1 MTEEI
6 ENETEEVIEE
16 VEELSIEDEMRAALS
31 ESQEE
36 VTEPEVVEVT
46 KEEPTPVVDTTPP
59 PASLS
64 SAMKEKWK
72 TLDADVKAEWSK
84 RENDIHQM
92 VTRHDGELNLGRKMK
107 EVINPYM
114 PIIQAEG
121 GTPEGAVRD
130 LLNTAYVLRTGSPQ
144 QKAEIIR
151 TVAQQ
156 YGVDLTQAAQPQE
169 QVHPVIAQL
178 QQQIADLQNKAN
190 PEAIRNQLQSELES
204 ASIKEQI
211 TAFASDASNIHFETV
226 KAPMAALL
234 DSGQASTMKE
244 AYDAACWANPTIRAS
259 LLKEQQA
266 QLEAKRKEEIKAKKQ
281 ASASISGSPELTS
294 PANRANKI
302 SLEDEL
308 RAQMREAS
316 GLIT

>member
-1 MTEEI
+1 MPEEI
-6 ENETEEVIEE
+6 ENEMEEVIEE
-16 VEELSIEDEMRAALS
+16 VEELSIEDEMRAAMK
-31 ESQEE
+31 EPQEE
-36 VTEPEVVEVT
+36 VEVIEPEVVET
-46 KEEPTPVVDTTPP
+46 PKEELVIDETPP

-64 SAMKEKWK
+64 GAMKEKWK

-107 EVINPYM
+107 DVITPYM
-114 PIIQAEG
+114 AQIQAEG

-130 LLNTAYVLRTGSPQ
+130 LLNTAFVLRTGSPA
-144 QKAEIIR
+144 QKAEIVR
-151 TVAQQ
+151 QVAQT
-156 YGVDLTQAAQPQE
+156 YGVDLNQVAQPQE
-169 QVHPVIAQL
+169 QVHPAIAQL
-178 QQQIADLQNKAN
+178 QQQIEQLRTQAN
-190 PEAIRNQLQSELES
+190 PDAIRNQLQSELES
-204 ASIKEQI
+204 ANIQEQI
-211 TAFASDASNIHFETV
+211 KAFASDASNIHFESV

-259 LLKEQQA
+259 LLKEQQT

-308 RAQMREAS
+308 LTQMREAS
-316 GLIT
+316 GQIT

>member
-1 MTEEI
+1 MPEEI
-6 ENETEEVIEE
+6 ENEVEEVIEE
-16 VEELSIEDEMRAALS
+16 VEELSIEDEMRAAL
-31 ESQEE
+31 QEPQDE
-36 VTEPEVVEVT
+36 AEKPEVVE
-46 KEEPTPVVDTTPP
+46 EPTPEPVVDETPP

-64 SAMKEKWK
+64 GAIKEKWK
-72 TLDADVKAEWSK
+72 DLPADVKAEWSK
-84 RENDIHQM
+84 RENDFHQAM
-92 VTRHDGELNLGRKMK
+92 TRHDGELNLGRKMK

-121 GTPEGAVRD
+121 GTPETAVRD
-130 LLNTAYVLRTGSPQ
+130 LLNTAYVLRTGSPA

-156 YGVDLTQAAQPQE
+156 YNVDLNQAVQPRE
-169 QVHPVIAQL
+169 EVHPVIAQL
-178 QQQIADLQNKAN
+178 QQQIADLQTKAN

-204 ASIKEQI
+204 ANIQEQI
-211 TAFASDASNIHFETV
+211 KAFASDASNIHFESV

-234 DSGQASTMKE
+234 DSGQAQTMKE

-259 LLKEQQA
+259 LLKEQQS

-294 PANRANKI
+294 PANRANQI

-308 RAQMREAS
+308 LTQIREAS
-316 GLIT
+316 GQIT

>member
-1 MTEEI
+1 MPEEI
-6 ENETEEVIEE
+6 ENEVEEVIEE
-16 VEELSIEDEMRAALS
+16 VEELSIEDEMRAAMK
-31 ESQEE
+31 EPQEE
-36 VTEPEVVEVT
+36 EIVEPEVVET
-46 KEEPTPVVDTTPP
+46 PKEEPIIDETPA

-121 GTPEGAVRD
+121 GTPETAVRD
-130 LLNTAYVLRTGSPQ
+130 LLNTAYVLRTGSPA

-156 YGVDLTQAAQPQE
+156 YGVDLNQAVQPRE
-169 QVHPVIAQL
+169 EVHPVIAQL
-178 QQQIADLQNKAN
+178 QQQIADLQTKAN
-190 PEAIRNQLQSELES
+190 PDAIRNQLQSELEY
-204 ASIKEQI
+204 ANIQEQI
-211 TAFASDASNIHFETV
+211 KAFASDASNIHFESV

-234 DSGQASTMKE
+234 DSGQAQTMKE
-244 AYDAACWANPTIRAS
+244 AYDAACWANPTIRSS
-259 LLKEQQA
+259 LLKEQQS
-266 QLEAKRKEEIKAKKQ
+266 QLEAKRREEIKAKKQ

-294 PANRANKI
+294 PANRANQI

-308 RAQMREAS
+308 LTQMREAS
-316 GLIT
+316 GQIT